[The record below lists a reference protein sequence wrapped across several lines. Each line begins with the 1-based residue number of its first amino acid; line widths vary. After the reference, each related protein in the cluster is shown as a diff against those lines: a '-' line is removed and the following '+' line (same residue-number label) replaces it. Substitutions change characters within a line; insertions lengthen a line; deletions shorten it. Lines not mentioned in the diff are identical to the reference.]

1 MKYQKI
7 FHYYIILLLLNL
19 IDDTMNQ
26 PSKFKTRNN

>member
-19 IDDTMNQ
+19 IDNTMNQ